1 MLLYVRLWAG
11 SSAAERSVR
20 NEEARGANP
29 LQSITSITLL
39 KIFNTDLY
47 SLLYKG
53 SQRNMATKGME
64 KYGHWLFLLGVV
76 LAVVLGFAMPNA
88 GWAVGMLAVLG
99 LIVGLVNITATEV
112 KDFLIASIALIVAAG
127 SFALLPVVGTYVA
140 NIMKYLLAMV
150 APAATI
156 VALVQ
161 IWKLAKSK

>member
-1 MLLYVRLWAG
+1 M
-11 SSAAERSVR
+11 AA
-20 NEEARGANP
+20 
-29 LQSITSITLL
+29 
-39 KIFNTDLY
+39 
-47 SLLYKG
+47 
-53 SQRNMATKGME
+53 KGME

-88 GWAVGMLAVLG
+88 TWAFGLLALLG

-127 SFALLPVVGTYVA
+127 SFALIPMVGTYIA
-140 NIMKYLLAMV
+140 EIMKYLLAMV

-161 IWKLAKSK
+161 IWKLAKNK